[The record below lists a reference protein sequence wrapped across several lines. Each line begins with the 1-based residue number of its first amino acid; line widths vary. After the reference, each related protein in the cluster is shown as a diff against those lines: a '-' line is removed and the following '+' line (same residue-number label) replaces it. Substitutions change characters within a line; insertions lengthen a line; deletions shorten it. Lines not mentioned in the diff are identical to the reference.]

1 MIAAVSIGVLV
12 LAIGLSAIALVL
24 ARGFRM
30 LGRGGDRDTY
40 K

>member
-12 LAIGLSAIALVL
+12 MAIGFSGIIIAITK
-24 ARGFRM
+24 GFRM
-30 LGRGGDRDTY
+30 LGRGGDRDIY